1 MIVTRLLAI
10 VGLAALAGLTACGS
24 VDGPGAQPGSPSPT
38 GSPTST
44 PAEDLPVPSGSSSRG
59 YLMEVRGTITD
70 GVEAGCLVFTPQGA
84 AADGSWVL
92 IGNTAGLAAGQTVT
106 LRGARM
112 DDVMTTC
119 QQGFPFRVEAV
130 LER

>member
-59 YLMEVRGTITD
+59 YLMEVRGTITN
-70 GVEAGCLVFTPQGA
+70 GVEAGCLVFTPEGP

-106 LRGARM
+106 LRGARL

-119 QQGFPFRVEAV
+119 QQGFPFRVEEV